1 MFKKQKP
8 AELPV
13 PKIIKKPAPAPPVPP
28 KESTETE
35 QPAAEN
41 VQDDEESTNEDSKK
55 SKATIQEA
63 SKTTISTVQD
73 ENTQVTDSFV
83 SVSFATGQFSR
94 ITQIGCPRSYGQL
107 YAMWT
112 PYIQGETKS
121 GLICKNDLF

>member
-8 AELPV
+8 ADLPV

-28 KESTETE
+28 KESTELGTTLE
-35 QPAAEN
+35 TDN
-41 VQDDEESTNEDSKK
+41 LNDEEKSSNEDKDSSEK

-83 SVSFATGQFSR
+83 SVSFATGESLKPHQAW
-94 ITQIGCPRSYGQL
+94 C
-107 YAMWT
+107 
-112 PYIQGETKS
+112 
-121 GLICKNDLF
+121 

>member
-1 MFKKQKP
+1 MPMFKKQKQ

-13 PKIIKKPAPAPPVPP
+13 PKIIKKPAPPPPVPQ
-28 KESTETE
+28 KESSIEAD

-41 VQDDEESTNEDSKK
+41 LDEKSTNENNDSEK

-83 SVSFATGQFSR
+83 SVSFATGQSFQIRMTRTSDSR
-94 ITQIGCPRSYGQL
+94 PSVRTCGP
-107 YAMWT
+107 T
-112 PYIQGETKS
+112 
-121 GLICKNDLF
+121 F

>member
-13 PKIIKKPAPAPPVPP
+13 PKIIKKPAPPPPVPP
-28 KESTETE
+28 KESSDE
-35 QPAAEN
+35 QPAAEKLTN
-41 VQDDEESTNEDSKK
+41 FDEKSINENNDSEK

-83 SVSFATGQFSR
+83 SVSFATGKYFEIR
-94 ITQIGCPRSYGQL
+94 HVWTLDRQIVIPVRL
-107 YAMWT
+107 MT
-112 PYIQGETKS
+112 PWR
-121 GLICKNDLF
+121 